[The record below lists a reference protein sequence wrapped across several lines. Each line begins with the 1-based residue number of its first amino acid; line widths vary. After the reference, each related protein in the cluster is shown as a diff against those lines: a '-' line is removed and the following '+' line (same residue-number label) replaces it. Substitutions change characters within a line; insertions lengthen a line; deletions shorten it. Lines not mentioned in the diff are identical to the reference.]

1 MGAFLIHTLAY
12 PMRSDRLNEV
22 GCDLQGRGRVRARL
36 FCIVAPQSC
45 KSRFRKVFV
54 RLE

>member
-1 MGAFLIHTLAY
+1 
-12 PMRSDRLNEV
+12 MRPDRLNRASVRSIEG

-45 KSRFRKVFV
+45 KSRFKKVFV